1 LDGRIV
7 KTLPLVSKQTLI
19 SVKDLASSIYL
30 IEINTKTASK
40 TIKIIK
46 E

>member
-1 LDGRIV
+1 M
-7 KTLPLVSKQTLI
+7 PLISNQTLV
-19 SVKDLASSIYL
+19 SVKDLVSGIYL